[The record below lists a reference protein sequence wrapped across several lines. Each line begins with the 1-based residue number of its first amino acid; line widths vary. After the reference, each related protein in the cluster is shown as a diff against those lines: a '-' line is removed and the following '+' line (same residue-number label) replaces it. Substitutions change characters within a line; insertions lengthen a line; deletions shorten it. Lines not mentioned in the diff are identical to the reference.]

1 MLRRAGYRWHII
13 GLLRQRS
20 VFLCGGSDPRGSVP
34 YEPYLKN
41 CLASFAK
48 PGSSGVCLILSLDV
62 APISDSRDLDLKVS
76 MMASGTTVN
85 LKVLRDGR
93 RTGATVTLGEM
104 PGTVI
109 KDENSEGGKVP
120 SWVFR

>member
-1 MLRRAGYRWHII
+1 MAHYRIAQGTQCFFSADGAIRGLGSLRAVLEKLFG
-13 GLLRQRS
+13 
-20 VFLCGGSDPRGSVP
+20 
-34 YEPYLKN
+34 E
-41 CLASFAK
+41 FAK
-48 PGSSGVCLILSLDV
+48 PGSSGVCLILSLDL

-109 KDENSEGGKVP
+109 KDENSEAGKVP